1 MKTEDSKDVPRKPRK
16 MRWWMPSVILL
27 IAVATITALNQA
39 PELPIIKKIMFGMLT
54 VVVSA
59 LLLLVWFMFLSAFR
73 WRTRFIGLAVIVLL
87 VFGFSRVVRID
98 GAIDGS
104 GQPRLVWKWTP
115 KNTGLVKAQPVAM
128 LSTST
133 TARKPEVNVA
143 FPGLLGNSRN
153 GVISGILLDRDWTAH
168 PPQQVWR
175 QPVGLGWAGFAIA
188 GSTAVTLEQRAENE
202 LVVAYELTTGNTLWM
217 HTNRVRF
224 SEKMGGDGPR
234 STPTIANSRVYTVG
248 ATGILNCLDLQDGRL
263 IWSHDVLGETHQPN
277 LIFGV
282 SCSPLIVDDLVIVT
296 GGLTNGPTLLA
307 YRIDNGSN
315 IWKSGAD
322 NASYSSPMLAT
333 LCGKRQVLS
342 VNEASVTAHNPA
354 DGRILWKYDWKKWGP
369 RCAQPVIVE
378 GDRVFLSAGFG
389 VGCVLLQIKSDAAGQ
404 LSAEELW
411 KNLRLKTQFST
422 AVARGNFVYG
432 LDEGVLACINLAT
445 GERAWKDGHYG
456 YGEVLMIDDM
466 LLVQTEPGAVT
477 LVEADPAQYREV
489 ARFGALNSKTWN
501 NPALAGE
508 YFITRND
515 QEAICYR
522 LPLQKPRSIN

>member
-1 MKTEDSKDVPRKPRK
+1 METKNSKETLRFGRK

-27 IAVATITALNQA
+27 IAVVTMTLLTQA
-39 PELPIIKKIMFGMLT
+39 PELPMIKKIMFGALT
-54 VVVSA
+54 VAVSA
-59 LLLLVWFMFLSAFR
+59 LLLLVWFMFFSAFR
-73 WRTRFIGLAVIVLL
+73 WSTRFIGLALIVLA
-87 VFGFSRVVRID
+87 VFGFSRLVRMD
-98 GAIDGS
+98 GAADGS
-104 GQPRLVWKWTP
+104 GRPRLVWKWTP
-115 KNTGLVKAQPVAM
+115 RSTGLVKAQPVILLGKPAK
-128 LSTST
+128 T
-133 TARKPEVNVA
+133 TDGNVT
-143 FPGLLGNSRN
+143 FSGLLGNSRN
-153 GVISGILLDRDWTAH
+153 GVIGGIVLDRDWTNH
-168 PPQQVWR
+168 PPEQVWR
-175 QPVGLGWAGFAIA
+175 QPLGLGWAGFAIA

-202 LVVAYELTTGNTLWM
+202 MVVAYELTSGSPLWM

-224 SEKMGGDGPR
+224 NDKIGGDGPR
-234 STPTIANSRVYTVG
+234 STPTIANGRVYTVG
-248 ATGILNCLDLQDGRL
+248 GTGILNCLDLADGRL

-282 SCSPLIVDDLVIVT
+282 SCSPLLVDDLVIVT

-307 YRIDNGSN
+307 YRVEDGSN
-315 IWKSGAD
+315 VWKSGSE
-322 NASYSSPMLAT
+322 NSSYCSPMLAT
-333 LCGKRQVLS
+333 LCGKRQILS

-354 DGRILWKYDWKKWGP
+354 DGRILWKYDWTKWGP
-369 RCAQPVIVE
+369 RCAQPVIVQ

-456 YGEVLMIDDM
+456 YGEVLMVDDM
-466 LLVQTEPGAVT
+466 LLVQTEPGAVA
-477 LVEADPAQYREV
+477 LVEADPAQFREV
-489 ARFGALNSKTWN
+489 ARCGALNSKTWN
-501 NPALAGE
+501 IPALAGE

-515 QEAICYR
+515 QEAVCYK